1 MSGSTHDSPHKIK
14 NKYRKE
20 KSMDELQILNID
32 GVSCYEVDGT
42 AYLKLEDVARGLGFT
57 QLKNGTEYV
66 RWDRIEGYLCE
77 MGFPHKWGK
86 GDFIPEN
93 IFYRLA
99 MKAKNEVAEK
109 FQAKVADEIIPS
121 IRKHGAYIAGQE
133 YLSQEQFQQVLGS
146 IADSMKAISNN
157 QITLNSRITD
167 MDSRFNSLSSSLD
180 SLSSRTF
187 TLENDTEITTEQAD
201 AITSTAQY
209 RVYEI
214 LGDDPEDH
222 QKYFRGFIR
231 RLYSDAHRN
240 AGLAKRI
247 ARTQRKYYD
256 AALQYCHKWEPDSS
270 IEEQKSHIDRVTAAR
285 QRAKAAGYC

>member
-14 NKYRKE
+14 IEYRKE

-146 IADSMKAISNN
+146 IADSMKAISDN
-157 QITLNSRITD
+157 QITLNNRITD

-180 SLSSRTF
+180 SLSSRTS

-201 AITSTAQY
+201 DITSTAQY

-214 LGDDPEDH
+214 LGDNPEDH

-256 AALQYCHKWEPDSS
+256 AAL
-270 IEEQKSHIDRVTAAR
+270 
-285 QRAKAAGYC
+285 

>member
-1 MSGSTHDSPHKIK
+1 
-14 NKYRKE
+14 
-20 KSMDELQILNID
+20 MDELQILTID
-32 GVSCYEVDGT
+32 GVSCYEEDGT

-57 QLKNGTEYV
+57 TIAASGNEVIRWNTVHRYLNNLGVATSCNGATYK
-66 RWDRIEGYLCE
+66 E
-77 MGFPHKWGK
+77 MCP
-86 GDFIPEN
+86 DFIPEN

-133 YLSQEQFQQVLGS
+133 YLTQEQFQQVLGS
-146 IADSMKAISNN
+146 IADSMKAISDS
-157 QITLNSRITD
+157 QITLNSKITD
-167 MDSRFNSLSSSLD
+167 MNSRFDSLSSSLD
-180 SLSSRTF
+180 SLSSRTS

-247 ARTQRKYYD
+247 ARTPRKSFEE
-256 AALQYCHKWEPDSS
+256 ALQYCREWYPDPSA
-270 IEEQKSHIDRVTAAR
+270 EELKSYIDRVSTAR
-285 QRAKAAGYC
+285 QQAKAAGYC

>member
-1 MSGSTHDSPHKIK
+1 
-14 NKYRKE
+14 
-20 KSMDELQILNID
+20 MDELQILTID
-32 GVSCYEVDGT
+32 GVSCYEEDGT

-57 QLKNGTEYV
+57 QMKSVTQYV

-86 GDFIPEN
+86 GDYIPEN

-121 IRKHGAYIAGQE
+121 IRKHGFYVAGQE
-133 YLSQEQFQQVLGS
+133 YLTKEQFQQVLKS
-146 IADSMKAISNN
+146 IADTMQTISDS
-157 QITLNSRITD
+157 QIALGQKVDNINTRLE
-167 MDSRFNSLSSSLD
+167 SLSSSLD
-180 SLSSRTF
+180 SLSSRTS

-247 ARTQRKYYD
+247 ARTPRKSFEE
-256 AALQYCHKWEPDSS
+256 ALQYCREWDPDPSA
-270 IEEQKSHIDRVTAAR
+270 EELKSYIDRVATAR
-285 QRAKAAGYC
+285 QQAKAAGYC

>member
-1 MSGSTHDSPHKIK
+1 
-14 NKYRKE
+14 
-20 KSMDELQILNID
+20 MDELQILTID
-32 GVSCYEVDGT
+32 GVSCYEEDGT
-42 AYLKLEDVARGLGFT
+42 AYLKLENVARGLGFT
-57 QLKNGTEYV
+57 QMKSGTEYV

-86 GDFIPEN
+86 GDYIPEN

-146 IADSMKAISNN
+146 IADSMKAISDS
-157 QITLNSRITD
+157 QITLNSKITD
-167 MDSRFNSLSSSLD
+167 MNSRFDSLSSSLD
-180 SLSSRTF
+180 SLSSRTS

-247 ARTQRKYYD
+247 ARTPRKSFEE
-256 AALQYCHKWEPDSS
+256 ALQYCREWYPNPSA
-270 IEEQKSHIDRVTAAR
+270 EELKSYIDRVATAR
-285 QRAKAAGYC
+285 QQAKAAGYC

>member
-1 MSGSTHDSPHKIK
+1 
-14 NKYRKE
+14 
-20 KSMDELQILNID
+20 MDELQILTID
-32 GVSCYEVDGT
+32 GVSCYEEDGT

-57 QLKNGTEYV
+57 DNSKGVEYV
-66 RWDRIEGYLCE
+66 RWRTVRRYLKDI
-77 MGFPHKWGK
+77 GFSQEVAKD
-86 GDFIPEN
+86 DFIPEN

-146 IADSMKAISNN
+146 IADSMKAISDS
-157 QITLNSRITD
+157 QITLNSKIND

-180 SLSSRTF
+180 SLSSRTS

-214 LGDDPEDH
+214 LGDDPVDH

-247 ARTQRKYYD
+247 ARTPRKSFEE
-256 AALQYCHKWEPDSS
+256 ALQYCREWYPDPSA
-270 IEEQKSHIDRVTAAR
+270 EELKSYIDRVATAR
-285 QRAKAAGYC
+285 QQAKAAGYC

>member
-14 NKYRKE
+14 IEYRKE

-146 IADSMKAISNN
+146 IADSMKAISDN
-157 QITLNSRITD
+157 QITLNNRITD

-180 SLSSRTF
+180 SLSSRTS

-201 AITSTAQY
+201 DITSTAQY

-214 LGDDPEDH
+214 LGDNPEDH

-256 AALQYCHKWEPDSS
+256 AALQYCHEWEPDPSV
-270 IEEQKSHIDRVTAAR
+270 EELKSHIDRVAAAR
-285 QRAKAAGYC
+285 QQAKAAGYC